1 MIAFKDFELDQIIMA
16 GSIEDPVAMA
26 FINRNTP
33 NEEDY
38 TNPDSLMLERLFNA
52 PDGKKPN

>member
-1 MIAFKDFELDQIIMA
+1 MA
-16 GSIEDPVAMA
+16 GSIEDPIAMD

-33 NEEDY
+33 EDEHF
-38 TNPDSLMLERLFNA
+38 TDPDSLMLERLFHA

>member
-16 GSIEDPVAMA
+16 GSIDDPAAIA
-26 FINRNTP
+26 FIERNTP
-33 NEEDY
+33 SDEHYAD
-38 TNPDSLMLERLFNA
+38 PDSLMLERLFHA